1 MSLMP
6 FSSRS
11 SSRSSG
17 GGDAGGEKKLSNRKY
32 TISLSFSG
40 LITSGIITII
50 AIGRIFAFGVIVGR
64 GYNPEKK
71 MPELARLLPPPEG
84 QDAPKEAKGILKP
97 EELTFMTD
105 LKQTQPAAN
114 AAPNKPEA
122 KAAHPTAQPVAAA
135 TPKPEAASA
144 DKAKYDFVF
153 QAVAYKSKD
162 SADKLRERMEG
173 EGLRT
178 RMTIEKD
185 NKGRP
190 KWFRVQVLVR
200 GTDADASAA
209 KQVLVKM
216 GLKDATQVSKKF
228 GGGERMDILSRFFA
242 VPGALFLRWIDALG
256 DTFLFL
262 LEGLRQIF
270 IAPKLFIKVLQQ
282 LYVIGTK
289 SLFVICL
296 IALFTGMVLGLQG
309 YYVLVKFGSVGVLGA
324 AVSLT
329 LIRELGP
336 VLTAIMVTGRA
347 GSSMAAEIGV
357 MRITDQIDALEVM
370 DIPGMGYLV
379 APRFVASLIAF
390 PLLTA
395 IFDVVG
401 IIGGYLTGVLLLGVN
416 EGAYFHGIE
425 SSVLMPDVTEGFIKS
440 FVFALLIALICCYQ
454 GYNAHRR
461 RDGMGP
467 EAVANATTS
476 AVVISCVF
484 VLVADYVVTSAM
496 LR

>member
-50 AIGRIFAFGVIVGR
+50 AIGWIFAFGVIVGR

-162 SADKLRERMEG
+162 SLEDE
-173 EGLRT
+173 
-178 RMTIEKD
+178 
-185 NKGRP
+185 
-190 KWFRVQVLVR
+190 VV
-200 GTDADASAA
+200 
-209 KQVLVKM
+209 
-216 GLKDATQVSKKF
+216 F
-228 GGGERMDILSRFFA
+228 G
-242 VPGALFLRWIDALG
+242 
-256 DTFLFL
+256 
-262 LEGLRQIF
+262 
-270 IAPKLFIKVLQQ
+270 
-282 LYVIGTK
+282 
-289 SLFVICL
+289 
-296 IALFTGMVLGLQG
+296 
-309 YYVLVKFGSVGVLGA
+309 
-324 AVSLT
+324 
-329 LIRELGP
+329 LIRRSG
-336 VLTAIMVTGRA
+336 
-347 GSSMAAEIGV
+347 
-357 MRITDQIDALEVM
+357 
-370 DIPGMGYLV
+370 
-379 APRFVASLIAF
+379 
-390 PLLTA
+390 
-395 IFDVVG
+395 
-401 IIGGYLTGVLLLGVN
+401 
-416 EGAYFHGIE
+416 
-425 SSVLMPDVTEGFIKS
+425 
-440 FVFALLIALICCYQ
+440 
-454 GYNAHRR
+454 
-461 RDGMGP
+461 
-467 EAVANATTS
+467 
-476 AVVISCVF
+476 
-484 VLVADYVVTSAM
+484 
-496 LR
+496 

>member
-50 AIGRIFAFGVIVGR
+50 AIGWIFAFGVIVGR

-84 QDAPKEAKGILKP
+84 QDAPK
-97 EELTFMTD
+97 
-105 LKQTQPAAN
+105 AN

-135 TPKPEAASA
+135 TPKPEASSA

-216 GLKDATQVSKKF
+216 GLKDATQVSKK
-228 GGGERMDILSRFFA
+228 
-242 VPGALFLRWIDALG
+242 
-256 DTFLFL
+256 
-262 LEGLRQIF
+262 
-270 IAPKLFIKVLQQ
+270 
-282 LYVIGTK
+282 
-289 SLFVICL
+289 
-296 IALFTGMVLGLQG
+296 
-309 YYVLVKFGSVGVLGA
+309 
-324 AVSLT
+324 
-329 LIRELGP
+329 P
-336 VLTAIMVTGRA
+336 VRGR
-347 GSSMAAEIGV
+347 
-357 MRITDQIDALEVM
+357 
-370 DIPGMGYLV
+370 
-379 APRFVASLIAF
+379 
-390 PLLTA
+390 
-395 IFDVVG
+395 
-401 IIGGYLTGVLLLGVN
+401 
-416 EGAYFHGIE
+416 
-425 SSVLMPDVTEGFIKS
+425 
-440 FVFALLIALICCYQ
+440 
-454 GYNAHRR
+454 
-461 RDGMGP
+461 
-467 EAVANATTS
+467 
-476 AVVISCVF
+476 
-484 VLVADYVVTSAM
+484 
-496 LR
+496 

>member
-50 AIGRIFAFGVIVGR
+50 AIGWIFAFGVIVGR

-135 TPKPEAASA
+135 TPKPEAA

-216 GLKDATQVSKKF
+216 GLKDATQVSKK
-228 GGGERMDILSRFFA
+228 
-242 VPGALFLRWIDALG
+242 
-256 DTFLFL
+256 
-262 LEGLRQIF
+262 
-270 IAPKLFIKVLQQ
+270 
-282 LYVIGTK
+282 
-289 SLFVICL
+289 
-296 IALFTGMVLGLQG
+296 
-309 YYVLVKFGSVGVLGA
+309 
-324 AVSLT
+324 
-329 LIRELGP
+329 P
-336 VLTAIMVTGRA
+336 VRGR
-347 GSSMAAEIGV
+347 
-357 MRITDQIDALEVM
+357 
-370 DIPGMGYLV
+370 
-379 APRFVASLIAF
+379 
-390 PLLTA
+390 
-395 IFDVVG
+395 
-401 IIGGYLTGVLLLGVN
+401 
-416 EGAYFHGIE
+416 
-425 SSVLMPDVTEGFIKS
+425 
-440 FVFALLIALICCYQ
+440 
-454 GYNAHRR
+454 
-461 RDGMGP
+461 
-467 EAVANATTS
+467 
-476 AVVISCVF
+476 
-484 VLVADYVVTSAM
+484 
-496 LR
+496 